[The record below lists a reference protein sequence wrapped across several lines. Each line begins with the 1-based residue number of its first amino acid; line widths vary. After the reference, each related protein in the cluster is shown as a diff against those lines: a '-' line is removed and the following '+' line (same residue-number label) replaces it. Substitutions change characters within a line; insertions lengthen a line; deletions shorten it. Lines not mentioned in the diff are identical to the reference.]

1 MRLLAAATISSL
13 AVAGLA
19 ISTLAWAGTASAA
32 SVEVKD
38 AVARVT
44 VIPEARSDIKVEM
57 LTTNPSLPIEVRT
70 MGDRV
75 IVDGR
80 LGHRIRSC
88 HSDNGKPRVHVAELG
103 EIAWADMPQIVIRTP
118 KDVHVGAGG
127 AVYGAVGKSDALDL
141 SNAGC
146 GDWVVANVA
155 GKMKLSVAGSGDT
168 STGTAG
174 EAHLRIAGSGDV
186 RSQAIGGAFEVDVA
200 GSGDVT
206 AASVNGPIDV
216 KVAGSGDVKIG
227 GGHASSLSVAIAGS
241 GNVFLDGVADSL
253 KARIAGSGDVK
264 VKQVTGTVSKMVI
277 GSGRVTIG

>member
-1 MRLLAAATISSL
+1 MRLLAAVTISSL
-13 AVAGLA
+13 ALGGLA
-19 ISTLAWAGTASAA
+19 LADAANAA

-57 LTTNPSLPIEVRT
+57 LTVNPSLPVEVRT
-70 MGDRV
+70 LGDRV

-88 HSDNGKPRVHVAELG
+88 HTDNGKPKVHVSGVG

-118 KDVHVGAGG
+118 KDVKVGAGG
-127 AVYGAVGKSDALDL
+127 AVFGSVGKSDALEL

-155 GKMKLSVAGSGDT
+155 GQMKLNIAGSGDT
-168 STGTAG
+168 STGSAG
-174 EAHLRIAGSGDV
+174 ETHMRIAGSGNV
-186 RSQAIGGAFEVDVA
+186 RSQAISGALDVDVA

-206 AASVNGPIDV
+206 AASVSGAMDV
-216 KVAGSGDVKIG
+216 KVAGSGDVKVG
-227 GGHASSLSVAIAGS
+227 AGHVSSLTVAIAGS
-241 GNVFLDGVADSL
+241 GDVVLDGVADTL
-253 KARIAGSGDVK
+253 KARIAGSGDVR
-264 VKQVTGTVSKMVI
+264 VKQVTGSVSKMVL
-277 GSGRVTIG
+277 GSGSVTIG

>member
-1 MRLLAAATISSL
+1 MRLS
-13 AVAGLA
+13 AVAAISGLA
-19 ISTLAWAGTASAA
+19 ISTLAWADAASAA

-44 VIPEARSDIKVEM
+44 VIPEDRSDIKVEM
-57 LTTNPSLPIEVRT
+57 ITTNPSLPVEVRS

-88 HSDNGKPRVHVAELG
+88 HSDNGRPRVHVAELG

-127 AVYGAVGKSDALDL
+127 AVYGSVGKSSALDL

-146 GDWVVANVA
+146 GDWIVANVA
-155 GKMKLSVAGSGDT
+155 GRMKLNVAGSGDT
-168 STGTAG
+168 HTGSAG
-174 EAHLRIAGSGDV
+174 ETHMRIAGSGDV
-186 RSQAIGGAFEVDVA
+186 RSQAITGSLDVDLA

-206 AASVNGPIDV
+206 AASVSGPIDV
-216 KVAGSGDVKIG
+216 KVAGSGDVKVD
-227 GGHASSLSVAIAGS
+227 GGHVPSLTVTIAGS
-241 GNVFLDGVADSL
+241 GNVVLEGTADTL

-264 VKQVTGTVSKMVI
+264 VKQVTGTVSKMVL
-277 GSGRVTIG
+277 GSGSVTIG

>member
-1 MRLLAAATISSL
+1 MRLLAAAAISSL
-13 AVAGLA
+13 AMA
-19 ISTLAWAGTASAA
+19 SLAWADAASAA

-44 VIPEARSDIKVEM
+44 VIPEDRSDIKIEM
-57 LTTNPSLPIEVRT
+57 LTTNPSLPIEVRS

-88 HSDNGKPRVHVAELG
+88 HSDNGKPKVHVSELG

-118 KDVHVGAGG
+118 RDVHVGAGG
-127 AVYGAVGKSDALDL
+127 AVYGSVGKSDELDL

-155 GKMKLSVAGSGDT
+155 GRMKLNIAGSGDT
-168 STGTAG
+168 HTGSAG
-174 EAHLRIAGSGDV
+174 ETHMRIAGSGDV
-186 RSQAIGGAFEVDVA
+186 RSQAITGSLDVDVA

-206 AASVNGPIDV
+206 TASVSGPVDV

-227 GGHASSLSVAIAGS
+227 SGHVPSLTVTIAGS
-241 GNVFLDGVADSL
+241 GNVVLDGVADTL

-264 VKQVTGTVSKMVI
+264 VKQVTGSVSKMVL
-277 GSGRVTIG
+277 GSGSVTIG

>member
-1 MRLLAAATISSL
+1 MRLSAAAAIS
-13 AVAGLA
+13 GLA
-19 ISTLAWAGTASAA
+19 ISTLALASAASAA

-44 VIPEARSDIKVEM
+44 VIPEDRSDIKVEM

-88 HSDNGKPRVHVAELG
+88 HSDNGKPKVHVSELG

-127 AVYGAVGKSDALDL
+127 AVYGSVGKSDELDL

-146 GDWVVANVA
+146 GDWIVANVA
-155 GKMKLSVAGSGDT
+155 GRMKLNIAGSGDT
-168 STGTAG
+168 HTGSAG
-174 EAHLRIAGSGDV
+174 ETHMRIAGSGDV
-186 RSQAIGGAFEVDVA
+186 RSQAITGSLEVDVA

-206 AASVNGPIDV
+206 AASASGPIDV
-216 KVAGSGDVKIG
+216 KVAGSGDVKVG
-227 GGHASSLSVAIAGS
+227 AGHVPSLTVTIAGS
-241 GNVFLDGVADSL
+241 GNVVLDGVADTL

-264 VKQVTGTVSKMVI
+264 VKQVTGSVSKMVL
-277 GSGRVTIG
+277 GSGSVTIG

>member
-1 MRLLAAATISSL
+1 MRLLAAVTISSL
-13 AVAGLA
+13 ALGSLA
-19 ISTLAWAGTASAA
+19 LADAASAA

-57 LTTNPSLPIEVRT
+57 LTVNPSLPVEVRSL
-70 MGDRV
+70 GDRV
-75 IVDGR
+75 IVDGK

-88 HSDNGKPRVHVAELG
+88 HTDNGKPRVHVAGVG

-118 KDVHVGAGG
+118 KDVKVGAGG
-127 AVYGAVGKSDALDL
+127 AVYGSVGKSDTLDL

-155 GKMKLSVAGSGDT
+155 GQMKLNVAGSGDT
-168 STGTAG
+168 STGSAG
-174 EAHLRIAGSGDV
+174 ETHMRIAGSGNV
-186 RSQAIGGAFEVDVA
+186 RSQAISGALDVDVA

-206 AASVNGPIDV
+206 AASVSGPMDV
-216 KVAGSGDVKIG
+216 KVAGSGDVKVAA
-227 GGHASSLSVAIAGS
+227 GHVSSLNVAIAGS
-241 GNVFLDGVADSL
+241 GDVVLEGVADSL

-264 VKQVTGTVSKMVI
+264 VKQVTGSVSKMVL
-277 GSGRVTIG
+277 GSGSVTIG

>member
-1 MRLLAAATISSL
+1 MRLLAAAAISSL
-13 AVAGLA
+13 ALSGVALA
-19 ISTLAWAGTASAA
+19 DVANAA

-57 LTTNPSLPIEVRT
+57 LTTNPGLPIEVRT
-70 MGDRV
+70 QGDRV
-75 IVDGR
+75 IVDGH

-88 HSDNGKPRVHVAELG
+88 HSDNGKPKVHVAELG

-127 AVYGAVGKSDALDL
+127 AVYGSVGKSDALDL

-155 GKMKLSVAGSGDT
+155 GKMKLNVAGSGDT

-186 RSQAIGGAFEVDVA
+186 RSQAIAGGLEVDVA

-206 AASVNGPIDV
+206 ATSASGTIDV

-241 GNVFLDGVADSL
+241 GNVSLDGVADTL
-253 KARIAGSGDVK
+253 KARIAGSGDVR
-264 VKQVTGTVSKMVI
+264 VKQVTGTVSKMVL
-277 GSGRVTIG
+277 GSGSVTIG